1 MPRRQARKFAA
12 LAAVAWTMSDNT
24 FVDAPAQLILD
35 AERRAARIVV
45 TAPAVDLL
53 VLGPVEGLLAKAAGP
68 DLQRLEIDLSSV
80 SFADSAVVRLA
91 MRARESVAPAGGQV
105 VIRAPAEVRR
115 LFELT
120 RTADL
125 FAIVPA

>member
-1 MPRRQARKFAA
+1 MMRSVF
-12 LAAVAWTMSDNT
+12 MSVHSEAT
-24 FVDAPAQLILD
+24 GPAQLILD
-35 AERRAARIVV
+35 RERRAAKIVLH
-45 TAPAVDLL
+45 AAAVD
-53 VLGPVEGLLAKAAGP
+53 VQVVEPLDRLLAQAGGA
-68 DLQRLEIDLSSV
+68 RLEHFELDLSNV

-91 MRARESVAPAGGQV
+91 LKARDFIEPAGGRV

-120 RTADL
+120 KTDGL